1 MRMLK
6 LLALTLVGLGLVVVG
21 VANIAPVDLHLLP
34 PELGLDAT
42 RLTGVPLSAVI
53 LVAVFVGVIIGHLM
67 EWIREAKHRR
77 MVEERNREV
86 GRLRREVRR
95 LTERIGEGEDGLPP
109 LPARR

>member
-6 LLALTLVGLGLVVVG
+6 LLALSLFGLGLVVVG

-34 PELGLDAT
+34 PELGLEAT
-42 RLTGVPLSAVI
+42 RLTAVPLSAVI
-53 LVAVFVGVIIGHLM
+53 LVSVLVGVVIGHLM
-67 EWIREAKHRR
+67 EWVREAKHRR

-86 GRLRREVRR
+86 GRLRREIRR
-95 LTERIGEGEDGLPP
+95 LSDRIGDGEEGLPQ